1 MYAQK
6 SVVLITGATG
16 PIGSAIAREFAKVL
30 SEESQII
37 ITSRSLERLD
47 SVKESLEELNPLVT
61 VRALQWALDKPD
73 TEHFRKDLEASTNS
87 VRDFAGN
94 SIKLRTSKF
103 ENAIIVHNA
112 TEHGNFAH
120 SMLDVGANLPLLHEA
135 LNINVL
141 STVAITTAFFEAFG
155 QASHKVVVN
164 MTAHSADNAYPSY
177 GYNSICKSAKK
188 MALNILAKERDDIKV
203 LHFNPASVDTPAFHQ
218 ILDQSFNAEI
228 RAMFQKIIDD
238 KQLLPADHVAHV
250 L

>member
-1 MYAQK
+1 
-6 SVVLITGATG
+6 
-16 PIGSAIAREFAKVL
+16 
-30 SEESQII
+30 
-37 ITSRSLERLD
+37 
-47 SVKESLEELNPLVT
+47 
-61 VRALQWALDKPD
+61 
-73 TEHFRKDLEASTNS
+73 
-87 VRDFAGN
+87 
-94 SIKLRTSKF
+94 
-103 ENAIIVHNA
+103 
-112 TEHGNFAH
+112 
-120 SMLDVGANLPLLHEA
+120 MLDVGANLPLLQEA

-218 ILDQSFNAEI
+218 ILDQIDTPAFHQILDQSFNAEI

-250 L
+250 LVTYVGHDSFESGSFVTATKENVPKSH